1 MVPSHRSAVPKP
13 QTPEQVFA
21 AAIVALVLG
30 VILFLVTYK
39 VYKAIVKLHANHSI
53 TATTTAVTVAAR
65 VGVGAGADD
74 EVEGEVEGE
83 HEHGHDGHH
92 IEMDDCEFFSLT
104 LSSQHPHT
112 STDWSVVRFSLPPRL
127 MFSADIQ
134 SLTDG
139 AMPIYRS
146 DVLKMPQQ
154 ISTCPHPWTPLSPIQ
169 SYPFKSTKV
178 NSSSTGIIAPDR
190 EEGLVVAEDPSPQQE

>member
-92 IEMDDCEFFSLT
+92 IEMDDCEFYSLT
-104 LSSQHPHT
+104 LSSQHPHA
-112 STDWSVVRFSLPPRL
+112 STDCSVVRFSLPPTSHVLSRYTVPHRWCDAHL
-127 MFSADIQ
+127 SIRCPKNASANFNVPPPLDAFITNSVLPLQKYQ
-134 SLTDG
+134 S
-139 AMPIYRS
+139 
-146 DVLKMPQQ
+146 
-154 ISTCPHPWTPLSPIQ
+154 
-169 SYPFKSTKV
+169 
-178 NSSSTGIIAPDR
+178 
-190 EEGLVVAEDPSPQQE
+190 